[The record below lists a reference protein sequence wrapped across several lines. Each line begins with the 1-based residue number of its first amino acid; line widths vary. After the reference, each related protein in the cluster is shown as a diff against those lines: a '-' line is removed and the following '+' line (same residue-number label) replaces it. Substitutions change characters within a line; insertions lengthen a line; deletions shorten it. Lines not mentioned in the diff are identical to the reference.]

1 MEVECIKSKNPNLR
15 LGEQGTNEKG
25 LKITLRSFDILIQL
39 FLSFHT
45 IYMKHARTIFQYL
58 NSVSL

>member
-15 LGEQGTNEKG
+15 LGEQGTNEQG
-25 LKITLRSFDILIQL
+25 LKITQRSFNILIQL

-45 IYMKHARTIFQYL
+45 IYM
-58 NSVSL
+58 